1 MKILLLGSGGRE
13 HALAWKIAQSPKV
26 EKLYIAPGNAGT
38 TAVGEN
44 VNIKAT
50 DFEAIS
56 AFALKEDIAM
66 VVVGPEDPLV
76 KGIYDYFQNRP
87 ELKHIAVIG
96 PSAQGAQLEGS
107 KEFAK
112 GFMMRHNIPTARYK
126 SITSKNLEEGL
137 AFLETLEAPY
147 VLKADGLCAG
157 KGVLILPTLDEAKKE
172 LNEMLNAKN
181 RIAEIEQEF
190 LQLNPEQ
197 HYFEEY
203 YASYSDVPTESLD
216 KLSSQK
222 LLALWMEFEQHAEH
236 ETRLGLLQKL
246 SIMFRFNRNALK
258 LFLHSPELVIP
269 YLQSQFYSVKR
280 RELEV
285 EKQELNRKLEHYAFD
300 AKMDELTQKS
310 LRLFRAELATR
321 YHWRN
326 NRRCFEKNDFRRNSE
341 EFTREYP
348 VVLST
353 TYSIKGTLSIDH
365 IYDYLIVDEASQVD
379 LATGVLAFSCARNI
393 VIVGDLK

>member
-96 PSAQGAQLEGS
+96 PSAQGAELEGS

-126 SITSKNLEEGL
+126 SITSATIEEGL

-147 VLKADGLCAG
+147 VRRPLCRKRRTDSPHAG
-157 KGVLILPTLDEAKKE
+157 
-172 LNEMLNAKN
+172 
-181 RIAEIEQEF
+181 R
-190 LQLNPEQ
+190 
-197 HYFEEY
+197 
-203 YASYSDVPTESLD
+203 
-216 KLSSQK
+216 SQK
-222 LLALWMEFEQHAEH
+222 GTE
-236 ETRLGLLQKL
+236 
-246 SIMFRFNRNALK
+246 RNA
-258 LFLHSPELVIP
+258 
-269 YLQSQFYSVKR
+269 R
-280 RELEV
+280 RYV
-285 EKQELNRKLEHYAFD
+285 
-300 AKMDELTQKS
+300 
-310 LRLFRAELATR
+310 RL
-321 YHWRN
+321 
-326 NRRCFEKNDFRRNSE
+326 CIGNSC
-341 EFTREYP
+341 
-348 VVLST
+348 
-353 TYSIKGTLSIDH
+353 H
-365 IYDYLIVDEASQVD
+365 
-379 LATGVLAFSCARNI
+379 
-393 VIVGDLK
+393 

>member
-96 PSAQGAQLEGS
+96 PSAQGAELEGS

-126 SITSKNLEEGL
+126 SITSATIEEGL

-157 KGVLILPTLDEAKKE
+157 KGVLILPTLDEAK
-172 LNEMLNAKN
+172 
-181 RIAEIEQEF
+181 
-190 LQLNPEQ
+190 
-197 HYFEEY
+197 
-203 YASYSDVPTESLD
+203 
-216 KLSSQK
+216 
-222 LLALWMEFEQHAEH
+222 
-236 ETRLGLLQKL
+236 
-246 SIMFRFNRNALK
+246 RN
-258 LFLHSPELVIP
+258 
-269 YLQSQFYSVKR
+269 
-280 RELEV
+280 
-285 EKQELNRKLEHYAFD
+285 
-300 AKMDELTQKS
+300 
-310 LRLFRAELATR
+310 
-321 YHWRN
+321 
-326 NRRCFEKNDFRRNSE
+326 
-341 EFTREYP
+341 
-348 VVLST
+348 
-353 TYSIKGTLSIDH
+353 
-365 IYDYLIVDEASQVD
+365 
-379 LATGVLAFSCARNI
+379 
-393 VIVGDLK
+393 